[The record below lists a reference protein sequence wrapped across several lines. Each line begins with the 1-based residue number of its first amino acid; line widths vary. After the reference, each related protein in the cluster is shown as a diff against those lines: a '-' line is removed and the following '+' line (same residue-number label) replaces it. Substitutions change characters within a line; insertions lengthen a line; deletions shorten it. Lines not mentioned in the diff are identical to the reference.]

1 MKKFLLAS
9 AITCLFPLLGLAQ
22 EAKYV
27 YSTDLQNIQND
38 LVKVTL
44 TPPTIAERKATFQ
57 IPSIVPGTYAKKD
70 YGRFVTQLQAFDAK
84 GKNLKVKRQGNNTFS
99 IKRANKLKRVE
110 YLVNDSWDD
119 SNTKDFVFQPSGTNT
134 EAGKNVVI
142 NHHAYYGYFEGY
154 KNLPFEMN
162 YTKPNGWF
170 GATSLPQKSSNN
182 TKDVF
187 TAPNYTFLV
196 DNPIMYSLPD
206 TISFQ
211 VNNMRVHVAV
221 YSPNKMI
228 TAAQIMPDLE
238 PTARA
243 LDNFFGTL
251 PVNQYNFLFYFADQ
265 SVPLPDVESGLS
277 GYGAL
282 EHSYC
287 SMYYLPEAP
296 YSGYL
301 KQLIRDV
308 TSHEF
313 LHILTPLTI
322 HSKQIEDFN
331 FVTPDMSQHLWM
343 YEGLTEYFA
352 HLIQLRSKLVTEDD
366 FWKEMRNK
374 IDETSRFDNF
384 SFTEMSKRVVE
395 KDFEKYYT
403 SVYQEGALFGLCL
416 DLLLLKE
423 SNGKSGLRELM
434 LQLSQKYGAN
444 RPFEDDKLFDEI
456 VSMTYPSVRNFFDRY
471 IIGKENLPYN
481 NFLDIVGYE
490 YLPSQR
496 QTTFSFGQLGIAF
509 DEEKKGLYFSSI
521 PKNCPLKLQEGDL
534 IRGINGT
541 EINFDNPLGVQDL
554 LINNLYNKKDDSSVT
569 VTIERNGEKIDL
581 SGQPQKTDIMR
592 KHIVQPIQKPSEAQ
606 QKMNRIFVG
615 Q

>member
-170 GATSLPQKSSNN
+170 GATSLPQKSVTN

-206 TISFQ
+206 TVSFQ
-211 VNNMRVHVAV
+211 VNNMRVTRGSLLAQQNDN
-221 YSPNKMI
+221 SRPNN
-228 TAAQIMPDLE
+228 
-238 PTARA
+238 AR
-243 LDNFFGTL
+243 FRT
-251 PVNQYNFLFYFADQ
+251 
-265 SVPLPDVESGLS
+265 
-277 GYGAL
+277 
-282 EHSYC
+282 
-287 SMYYLPEAP
+287 
-296 YSGYL
+296 
-301 KQLIRDV
+301 
-308 TSHEF
+308 
-313 LHILTPLTI
+313 
-322 HSKQIEDFN
+322 
-331 FVTPDMSQHLWM
+331 
-343 YEGLTEYFA
+343 
-352 HLIQLRSKLVTEDD
+352 
-366 FWKEMRNK
+366 
-374 IDETSRFDNF
+374 
-384 SFTEMSKRVVE
+384 
-395 KDFEKYYT
+395 
-403 SVYQEGALFGLCL
+403 
-416 DLLLLKE
+416 
-423 SNGKSGLRELM
+423 
-434 LQLSQKYGAN
+434 N
-444 RPFEDDKLFDEI
+444 RP
-456 VSMTYPSVRNFFDRY
+456 
-471 IIGKENLPYN
+471 
-481 NFLDIVGYE
+481 
-490 YLPSQR
+490 
-496 QTTFSFGQLGIAF
+496 SF
-509 DEEKKGLYFSSI
+509 
-521 PKNCPLKLQEGDL
+521 
-534 IRGINGT
+534 R
-541 EINFDNPLGVQDL
+541 
-554 LINNLYNKKDDSSVT
+554 
-569 VTIERNGEKIDL
+569 
-581 SGQPQKTDIMR
+581 
-592 KHIVQPIQKPSEAQ
+592 
-606 QKMNRIFVG
+606 
-615 Q
+615 